1 MSCELILSDPA
12 GSLQLQKI
20 AAKGENNTVWKETGF
35 KPQLCIQ
42 VCTSATKQRELSPS
56 QNAQEIFEHKFILK
70 LPFFSFSAIHLT
82 LNNAEKELAI
92 KTDTGTISKHLA
104 YVYTLL

>member
-1 MSCELILSDPA
+1 MSSFCLTQQEAYSYIKLLLKERST
-12 GSLQLQKI
+12 Q
-20 AAKGENNTVWKETGF
+20 VWEEKGF

-42 VCTSATKQRELSPS
+42 AHTSATKQRELSSS
-56 QNAQEIFEHKFILK
+56 QNAQKIFEHKLIFK

-82 LNNAEKELAI
+82 LNNAEKKLAV
-92 KTDTGTISKHLA
+92 KTDTGTISKHVA